1 VVLKLFKWLLVIL
14 LLVAALPFVYFS
26 GLGFYKGYDVVNAV
40 GFFFSGN
47 PDGTTI
53 DEGKVPVRQHNVTW
67 VGDIENHKLIEASGV
82 AQSSVSPDVFFAI
95 NDSGNLPEL
104 FAMDSTGR
112 DLGFWRIQVEENVDW
127 EDMASFRYKGESYLL
142 IADTG
147 DNFRWRPSKEL
158 IIIREPD
165 PDVRAMDAVIPVEWK
180 IELEY
185 SDGYRD
191 CEAVAVDEKSE
202 SVLLLSK
209 LVIPSEVWRVPVRP
223 GQGKVTAT
231 RMALLNTIP
240 QPNEQDM
247 WESKRFGDTRSR
259 PTALDIRD
267 DTAVVFTYKDAYLYK
282 RGWRE
287 NWIEAFSKIPVRIPL
302 PPAHQ
307 QEAGL
312 ITRDKKHL
320 YVTTER
326 EDQTDRAG
334 LYKVDL

>member
-1 VVLKLFKWLLVIL
+1 
-14 LLVAALPFVYFS
+14 
-26 GLGFYKGYDVVNAV
+26 
-40 GFFFSGN
+40 
-47 PDGTTI
+47 
-53 DEGKVPVRQHNVTW
+53 
-67 VGDIENHKLIEASGV
+67 
-82 AQSSVSPDVFFAI
+82 
-95 NDSGNLPEL
+95 
-104 FAMDSTGR
+104 
-112 DLGFWRIQVEENVDW
+112 
-127 EDMASFRYKGESYLL
+127 L

-165 PDVRAMDAVIPVEWK
+165 PDVLAMDAVIPVEWK

-202 SVLLLSK
+202 TVLLLSK
-209 LVIPSEVWRVPVRP
+209 LVIPSEVWRVPLKP
-223 GQGKVTAT
+223 GSKKVIAT

-247 WESKRFGDTRSR
+247 WESPRFGDSRSR

-287 NWIEAFSKIPVRIPL
+287 NWIEAFSKVPVRIPL
-302 PPAHQ
+302 PPVHQ

-312 ITRDKKHL
+312 ITRNKKHL
-320 YVTTER
+320 YMTTER
-326 EDQTDRAG
+326 EDQTNRAG